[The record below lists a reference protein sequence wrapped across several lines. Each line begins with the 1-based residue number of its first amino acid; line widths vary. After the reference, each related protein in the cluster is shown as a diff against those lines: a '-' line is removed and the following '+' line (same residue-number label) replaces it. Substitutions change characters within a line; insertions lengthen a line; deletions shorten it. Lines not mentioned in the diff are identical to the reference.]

1 MIYLILPSFNEK
13 KNLIKIFK
21 KINNLYEAKKFIVVV
36 VDDCSTDN
44 TQDLRKNK
52 NKFKLIYKKHNLN
65 KGLSIT
71 LETGFKT
78 VIKKIKEKD
87 FIITMDGDNTHPIKI
102 IPKMMGMMEAN
113 KLDVVIASRFK
124 PSSKVNG
131 LSVPRRLLSLL
142 AKYIFSLF
150 FPYSGLKEYTCNFR
164 AYRPYLIKKILKNKN
179 FFKNEDF
186 NIAVKILLYL
196 IYNSKNIRISEFP
209 LILNYHY
216 KVGSSKM
223 RIFKNV
229 LLTLRLIFFKRFN
242 S

>member
-21 KINNLYEAKKFIVVV
+21 KINNLNEAKKFIVVV
-36 VDDCSTDN
+36 VDDCSTDD
-44 TQDLRKNK
+44 TKDLRKNK
-52 NKFKLIYKKHNLN
+52 NKFRLIYKRHILN

-78 VIKKIKEKD
+78 IIKKIREKD

-102 IPKMMGMMEAN
+102 IPKMIDKMKKN
-113 KLDVVIASRFK
+113 KLDIVIASRFT

-150 FPYSGLKEYTCNFR
+150 FSYRGLNEYTCNFR
-164 AYRPYLIKKILKNKN
+164 VYKPHLIRKILKNKN

-186 NIAVKILLYL
+186 NIAVKILLHL
-196 IYNSKNIRISEFP
+196 IYNSKKIKISEFP

-216 KVGSSKM
+216 KIGSSKM

-229 LLTLRLIFFKRFN
+229 FLTLKLIFFKRFN